1 MLDSLSIKAKVITGF
16 SLSTLIIIIVG
27 MLGFSGI
34 KQLSENLAF
43 IVGPTWDTADG
54 AMEGIIGIEAEMLA
68 VEKILQGQH
77 YDEGLKNLKK
87 GKVTA
92 DTAIEKL
99 TRAGLIEQSQ
109 IEILLSKKQN
119 YERQLQEILNKY
131 KHFAKTKFE
140 FDNHTESFVI
150 LSEEM
155 EAIGDAAIEVF
166 KKAPLEVHSWESGI
180 KQHWQ
185 AADGSMQSSIGMLSS
200 LYHMGRLINQSEEFN
215 TGKQQI
221 EAALALQKSAAKEM
235 LSTGYFDVAADA
247 KWGNKNYS
255 TVYTEYNT
263 KYRTLI
269 TALIDAT
276 HDFQKTHTDYINTSK
291 ILLALLE
298 EFEKSGAE
306 IVAHEVDI
314 ITKIQQET
322 ENSMMFTVIFGVIAA
337 IIFSYLLLRAI
348 LIPLT
353 TITNRLKDI
362 AHGDGDLTQRIDIR
376 SQDEIG
382 VLASEFDRFIDNIHN
397 LVKQVSTRSSSME
410 ASMNNMQSI
419 AEETSDKV
427 AQQQEQTDMIASS
440 ITQMSSA
447 GREIANN
454 TVQAATAANEAEDLS
469 QQAQKTVGEAI
480 STINVLSGEI
490 QDAASVI
497 SNLEDEVNQIVSVL
511 NVIVGIAEQTNLLA
525 LNAAIEAARA
535 GEHGRGFAV
544 VADEVRGLASRT
556 QQSTE
561 EIQQMIERLKTGSQ
575 QAVEVMARSSDQS
588 LSTVQQS
595 EVVQQALNQISA
607 SVAQINEINQL
618 VASASEEQ
626 SCVSEEMNTS
636 IQQIVE
642 VAQLTSQGM
651 EETSSSCNEA
661 LAHNKELTNLVDNFK
676 V

>member
-27 MLGFSGI
+27 ILGFSGI
-34 KQLSENLAF
+34 KQLSENLSF

-77 YDEGLKNLKK
+77 YDEGLENLNK

-99 TRAGLIEQSQ
+99 TRAGLIEQDQ
-109 IEILLSKKQN
+109 IEALLSKKKN
-119 YERQLQEILNKY
+119 YERLLQELLTKY
-131 KHFAKTKFE
+131 RHFAKNKYE
-140 FDNHTESFVI
+140 FDDHTESFVA

-155 EAIGDAAIEVF
+155 EAVGDAAIEDF
-166 KKAPLEVHSWESGI
+166 EKAPLDAYSWESGI
-180 KQHWQ
+180 KQRWQ
-185 AADGSMQSSIGMLSS
+185 AADGSMESSIGMFSS
-200 LYHMGRLINQSEEFN
+200 LYHMSRLINKSEEFN
-215 TGKQQI
+215 AGKQQI
-221 EAALALQKSAAKEM
+221 EAALTFQEDAAKEM
-235 LSTGYFDVAADA
+235 LSTDYFNVTAGA

-255 TVYTEYNT
+255 TAYTNYYT
-263 KYRTLI
+263 KYKTLI
-269 TALIDAT
+269 TTLIKAT
-276 HDFQKTHTDYINTSK
+276 HDFQQTHDDYVNTSSV
-291 ILLALLE
+291 LLDLLV
-298 EFEKSGAE
+298 EFEKSGTE
-306 IVAHEVDI
+306 TVAQEVNI
-314 ITKIQQET
+314 ITKIQKET
-322 ENSMMFTVIFGVIAA
+322 ENSMMLTVIIGVVAA
-337 IIFSYLLLRAI
+337 IIFSFLLLRAI
-348 LIPLT
+348 LIPLN
-353 TITNRLKDI
+353 TITTRLKDI
-362 AHGDGDLTQRIDIR
+362 AHGDGDLTQRIDMR

-382 VLASEFDRFIDNIHN
+382 VLAAEFDLFIDNIHN

-410 ASMNNMQSI
+410 TSMNNMQSI

-454 TVQAATAANEAEDLS
+454 TVQAANAANEAEDLS
-469 QQAQKTVGEAI
+469 QQAQQTVGEAI
-480 STINVLSGEI
+480 STINVLSTEI

-544 VADEVRGLASRT
+544 VADEVRGLAGRT

-561 EIQQMIERLKTGSQ
+561 EIQQMIERLKSGSQ
-575 QAVEVMARSSDQS
+575 QAVEVMARSSEQS

-595 EVVQQALNQISA
+595 EVVQQALNQISS

-651 EETSSSCNEA
+651 EETSTSCNEA